1 MEYSEIKQV
10 IKDMEESKLSELTI
24 EFKDGT
30 KLSMKKGLEEKPQAT
45 YIQSSVEEVKM
56 EKIAS
61 IEVNQKEDNSKIV
74 TSPMVGT
81 FYAKSSPNANPFVE
95 VRKYCKK
102 RRYSLHNCGYEAY
115 E

>member
-30 KLSMKKGLEEKPQAT
+30 KVSMKKGLEEKPQAT
-45 YIQSSVEEVKM
+45 YIQSTLEETKM

-61 IEVNQKEDNSKIV
+61 IEVNKKEEDNSKIV

-81 FYAKSSPNANPFVE
+81 FYAKSSPNAEPFVE
-95 VRKYCKK
+95 VRKYC
-102 RRYSLHNCGYEAY
+102 
-115 E
+115 

>member
-61 IEVNQKEDNSKIV
+61 IEVNQKEDNSKKIIEKEDD
-74 TSPMVGT
+74 S
-81 FYAKSSPNANPFVE
+81 N
-95 VRKYCKK
+95 
-102 RRYSLHNCGYEAY
+102 
-115 E
+115 

>member
-30 KLSMKKGLEEKPQAT
+30 KVSMKKGLEEKPQAT
-45 YIQSSVEEVKM
+45 YVQSNLEEVKM
-56 EKIAS
+56 QKIAS

-95 VRKYCKK
+95 VRKYC
-102 RRYSLHNCGYEAY
+102 
-115 E
+115 